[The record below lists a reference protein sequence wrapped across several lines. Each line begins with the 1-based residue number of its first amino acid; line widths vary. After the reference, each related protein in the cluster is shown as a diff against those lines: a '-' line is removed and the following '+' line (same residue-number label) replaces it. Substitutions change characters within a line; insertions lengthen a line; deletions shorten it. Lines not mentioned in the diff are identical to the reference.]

1 MKIAI
6 LGYGTVGSGC
16 MEALKGTEAEVVKVL
31 DKREIPQIEG
41 ILTKDFDE
49 ILSNCEIELV
59 AELMGGE
66 HPAYDFVKAAIL
78 AGKNVVT
85 ANKQMLSHH
94 YEELTKLADEKGVC
108 LEYSATAG
116 GGIPWLENLKR
127 YSRVDRIKEI
137 GGVMNGTTNFILDAM
152 QTEGESYDNALKKAQ
167 ELGYAEADPTADVMG
182 YDVRAKLAISCNI
195 AFGGEMGP
203 ESIPTTGITGIT
215 EETVRCAKESGK
227 SIRLVAKA
235 FMENGIIKAEIS
247 PQLVGPESPMYMLK
261 GPENLFYLTGERC
274 GTLSFRGA
282 GAGKGPTGAN
292 VAADILKIIDRK
304 ERNA

>member
-16 MEALKGTEAEVVKVL
+16 AEALKGSSAELVRVL
-31 DKREIPQIEG
+31 DKREIPEIAHLLTDDYET
-41 ILTKDFDE
+41 ILKDPD
-49 ILSNCEIELV
+49 IELV

-66 HPAYDFVKAAIL
+66 HPAYDFVKEALL
-78 AGKNVVT
+78 AGKHVVT

-94 YEELTKLADEKGVC
+94 FSELTKLAEEKGVC
-108 LEYSATAG
+108 LGYSATAG

-127 YSRVDRIKEI
+127 YSRVDSIKEI

-152 QTEGESYDNALKKAQ
+152 QTRGESYDDALKKAQ

-182 YDVRAKLAISCNI
+182 YDVRAKLAISCNL
-195 AFGGEMGP
+195 AFGGELDP

-215 EETVRCAKESGK
+215 DETIKCAKESGM
-227 SIRLVAKA
+227 SVRLVAKA
-235 FMENGIIKAEIS
+235 YMENGNIKAEIA
-247 PQLVGPESPMYMLK
+247 PQLVGQDDPMYMLK
-261 GPENLFYLTGERC
+261 GPENLFYLKGERC

-304 ERNA
+304 EQNA

>member
-16 MEALKGTEAEVVKVL
+16 MESLKGTQASVAHVL
-31 DKREIPQIEG
+31 DKRDIPEVSE
-41 ILTKDFDE
+41 ILTSDFNE
-49 ILSNCEIELV
+49 ILSDQSTELV

-78 AGKNVVT
+78 AGKHAVT

-94 YEELTKLADEKGVC
+94 FSELTQLARDKGVR

-127 YSRVDRIKEI
+127 VSEVDNITEI

-152 QTEGESYDNALKKAQ
+152 QTRGESYEAALRKAQ
-167 ELGYAEADPTADVMG
+167 ELGYAEADPTADVEG
-182 YDVRAKLAISCNI
+182 LDVRAKLAISCNI
-195 AFGGEMGP
+195 AFGGEMIP

-215 EETVRCAKESGK
+215 EEDIKKAKAEGK
-227 SIRLVAKA
+227 VIRLVGRAVFEDGKINAKICPLA
-235 FMENGIIKAEIS
+235 VDQS
-247 PQLVGPESPMYMLK
+247 SPMYSLS
-261 GPENLFYLTGERC
+261 GPENLFYLIGEKC
-274 GTLSFRGA
+274 GMLSFRGA

-292 VAADILKIIDRK
+292 VAADILKIIK
-304 ERNA
+304 ETK